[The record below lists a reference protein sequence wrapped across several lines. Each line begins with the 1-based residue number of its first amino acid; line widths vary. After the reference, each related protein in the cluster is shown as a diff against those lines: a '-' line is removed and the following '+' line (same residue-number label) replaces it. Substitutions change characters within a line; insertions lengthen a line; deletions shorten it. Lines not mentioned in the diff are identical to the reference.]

1 MPLLLSSSGHP
12 QVEETTLHF
21 LEINFLILLGKYLL
35 HTSYML
41 GPVLGTWVTGEAQT
55 EPGRANARQEEN

>member
-21 LEINFLILLGKYLL
+21 LEINFLTLLGKHLL

-41 GPVLGTWVTGEAQT
+41 GPVLGTWITGEAQT